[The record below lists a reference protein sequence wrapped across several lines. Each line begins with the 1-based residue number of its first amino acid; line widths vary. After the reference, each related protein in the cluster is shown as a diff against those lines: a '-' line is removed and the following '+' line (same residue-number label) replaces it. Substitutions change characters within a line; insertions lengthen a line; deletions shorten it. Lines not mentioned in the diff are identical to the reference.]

1 MRWLAALICA
11 VSFTAQ
17 AQIPALIMPS
27 PLGIIITIGQWIY
40 QGTERVY
47 YIEVAGQGADA
58 EEARKNGF
66 RLAVEQAIGSLISSE
81 SEVQNGRLVRD
92 EIISYAAGYVSNFEI
107 VSTENVN
114 RGSRVVMRVRV
125 KRSALANRLLN
136 ESKQSGQVD
145 GATAVVSF
153 KTIVNERQTGDQ
165 LLQSVLNDFPR
176 RAFDIEI
183 GKTQVILAG
192 QRTAQL
198 QIPIKVKLN
207 SNYLDS
213 LWAALDATQ
222 NSGGRTAEITVNL
235 GMFSGGTATY
245 TDDIKYR
252 LVNAAMVWSKPVV
265 RINLMSA
272 QNQVVASALYNMP
285 ALSHD
290 GAYAG
295 TPVFVDVGKK
305 TPKWGKLGIAP
316 YQIVIGGGVLV
327 PATVVFD
334 IDSALLAQ
342 VTQVHVEIVRQ

>member
-114 RGSRVVMRVRV
+114 RGSRVVMRVWV

-183 GKTQVILAG
+183 GKSSVIFDAD
-192 QRTAQL
+192 RRAQL
-198 QIPIKVKLN
+198 HIPIKV
-207 SNYLDS
+207 NYNQDYLIS
-213 LWAALDATQ
+213 LWTALSATQ
-222 NSGGRTAEITVNL
+222 ESGARHAQITVGNIGL
-235 GMFSGGTATY
+235 FNGGTAAY
-245 TDDIKYR
+245 GDMVKYN
-252 LVNAAMVWSKPVV
+252 LVANAMHWSSPGVQV
-265 RINLMSA
+265 DLMSD
-272 QNQVVASALYNMP
+272 QNQVIRTVYWQVPVGVIMGPKNNMYTLEIRRRGP
-285 ALSHD
+285 GD
-290 GAYAG
+290 
-295 TPVFVDVGKK
+295 
-305 TPKWGKLGIAP
+305 
-316 YQIVIGGGVLV
+316 
-327 PATVVFD
+327 ATVIVD
-334 IDSALLAQ
+334 NIDPAILAQ
-342 VTQVHVEIVRQ
+342 ISRVNVAVVVRKKEIRAN